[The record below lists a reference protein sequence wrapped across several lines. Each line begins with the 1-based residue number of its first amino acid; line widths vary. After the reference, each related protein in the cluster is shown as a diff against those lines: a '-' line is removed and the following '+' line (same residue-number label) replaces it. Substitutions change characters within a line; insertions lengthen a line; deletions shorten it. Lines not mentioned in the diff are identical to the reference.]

1 MAKIVE
7 AEKKEIL
14 KTLRALGDTHGP
26 ERVYRDWC
34 NMFAL
39 AISNKV
45 TPRGSELWK
54 RRENEYEAIRKT
66 YGDIAPFADMSAH
79 LVNIFEAQPFADHLG
94 VIYMEVFGGN
104 KHLGQCFTP
113 YSVSQVVAR
122 LAIGE
127 PVAEFKT
134 ANDCACGGGALLIAA
149 CEHYHNAGVN
159 YQTYLKLFAE
169 DLDALCVHMCYIQL
183 SLIGARAIVTRRNTL
198 SMETFERFVT
208 PMEYFWPMTLGIPEK
223 AAEMPQNGAIEQKTG
238 ESSPETIKTPQRSNL
253 GPKKPIQL
261 RLFPEV

>member
-1 MAKIVE
+1 MAKIAE

-14 KTLRALGDTHGP
+14 KTLNGLGQSYGP

-34 NMFAL
+34 NMYAL
-39 AISNKV
+39 AIANTV

-79 LVNIFEAQPFADHLG
+79 LVNIFEAEPFDDHLG
-94 VIYMEVFGGN
+94 RIYMEFFGGN
-104 KHLGQCFTP
+104 KNLGQCFTP
-113 YSVSQVVAR
+113 MSLCQICAALS
-122 LAIGE
+122 IGE

-149 CEHYHNAGVN
+149 CEHYHKAGVN

-183 SLIGARAIVTRRNTL
+183 SLIGARAIVTRRNTITMQTYE
-198 SMETFERFVT
+198 SFVT
-208 PMEYFWPMTLGIPEK
+208 PMEYLWPATLGIPEK

-253 GPKKPIQL
+253 GEKRPIQL